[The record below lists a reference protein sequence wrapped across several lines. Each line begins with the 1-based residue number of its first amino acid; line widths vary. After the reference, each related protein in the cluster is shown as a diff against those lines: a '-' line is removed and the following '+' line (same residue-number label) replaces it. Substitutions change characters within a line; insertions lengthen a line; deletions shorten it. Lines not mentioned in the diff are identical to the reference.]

1 MKVRRVVMGSDTAG
15 RTAVLDDG
23 PVEPTTVALL
33 PGVEIVRVWESDG
46 AALPVT
52 DASAGDHKATFF
64 PPHPGLRFGLLS
76 VPPGITY
83 VPDESTDLAVAAAEI
98 EQKLP
103 GAAATF
109 AFPEQPGAHVTQ
121 TVDYIVVVAGAGV
134 LRFDD
139 VEVRVS
145 HGDTL
150 IQNGTPHAW
159 FNDGTEPFVVAFALC
174 GATQS

>member
-1 MKVRRVVMGSDTAG
+1 MKVRRVVMGSGPQG

-23 PVEPTTVALL
+23 PLEPTTVALL
-33 PGVEIVRVWESDG
+33 PGVEIVRVWETER

-52 DASAGDHKATFF
+52 DASAGDPKATFF
-64 PPHPGLRFGLLS
+64 PPHPGIRFGFLS

-83 VPDESTDLAVAAAEI
+83 VPDESTDLAAAGTEI
-98 EQKLP
+98 EEKLP

-109 AFPEQPGAHVTQ
+109 AFPDQPGAHVTQ
-121 TVDYIVVVAGAGV
+121 TVDYIVVVSGAGV

-139 VEVRVS
+139 VEVRIAQ
-145 HGDTL
+145 GDVL

-159 FNDGTEPFVVAFALC
+159 FNDGSEPFVVAFALC
-174 GATQS
+174 GATQA